1 MQNTTPAITVL
12 LPAYNAAEYI
22 REAIDS
28 VLNQTFT
35 DFELLIINDGST
47 DNTENII
54 RQYSDAR
61 IRLHSQPNTG
71 LVGALNKGLELAK
84 GELIARFDADDVC
97 YPERLQLQ
105 YDFMKANPDYI
116 LIGSEAD
123 YMEEDGSY
131 IFTFKFN
138 AYTDAEIRALNYTVC
153 PFIHA
158 SVMFYKQDVTE
169 LGGYDKG
176 AITFE
181 DHLLWWKLI
190 QRGKVKN
197 MELPLI
203 KVRFNPDSVTV
214 DERWRGPEFKR
225 IKYTS
230 IQQGYVTVEDA
241 LKLKEVLASQ
251 NFKEFKNA
259 AYYSMIGKKF
269 LWNNYAPAK
278 ARKNLWKAIMATPA
292 KPEPYVLYLLSFLP
306 RKLIAQL
313 YSYQKK
319 QERN

>member
-1 MQNTTPAITVL
+1 MENNAPAITVL
-12 LPAYNAAEYI
+12 MPAYNVAEYI

-28 VLNQTFT
+28 VLQQTFT

-47 DNTENII
+47 DDTENII
-54 RQYSDAR
+54 KQYTDTR
-61 IRLHSQPNTG
+61 IRLYSQPNAG
-71 LVGALNKGLELAK
+71 VIGALNKGLELAR

-97 YPERLQLQ
+97 YPERLQVQ
-105 YDFMKANPDYI
+105 YDFMKANPDYV

-123 YMEEDGSY
+123 YMEEDGTY

-138 AYTDAEIRALNYTVC
+138 AYTDDEIRALNYAVC

-158 SVMFYKQDVTE
+158 SVIFYKRAVIE
-169 LGGYDKG
+169 LGAYDKG

-190 QRGKVKN
+190 QLGKVKN
-197 MELPLI
+197 MERPLI

-225 IKYTS
+225 IKYAS
-230 IQQGYVTVEDA
+230 IKRGYVTPEDA
-241 LKLKEVLASQ
+241 KKLKEILAGQ
-251 NFKEFKNA
+251 NFKQFKSA
-259 AYYSMIGKKF
+259 AYYSMMGKKF
-269 LWNNYAPAK
+269 LWNNYNPSK
-278 ARKNLWKAIMATPA
+278 ARKNLRKAIITTPMKA
-292 KPEPYVLYLLSFLP
+292 EPYILYILSFFPL
-306 RKLIAQL
+306 KLISLL

-319 QERN
+319 QDRN